1 MRRVLLPLCAFLVV
15 LLCVASL
22 VDVTEARGGG
32 GTGRGGGGGGRGIGG
47 AGGATGSRSGGPRG
61 LSSGTWTACVGSTL
75 LAAAA
80 MLL

>member
-1 MRRVLLPLCAFLVV
+1 MGRRVLPLCALVVV

-22 VDVTEARGGG
+22 VDVAEARRGGGRSGRSISRAAGGPRASHSGGPRSLGG
-32 GTGRGGGGGGRGIGG
+32 GTG
-47 AGGATGSRSGGPRG
+47 
-61 LSSGTWTACVGSTL
+61 TWAACVGSSL